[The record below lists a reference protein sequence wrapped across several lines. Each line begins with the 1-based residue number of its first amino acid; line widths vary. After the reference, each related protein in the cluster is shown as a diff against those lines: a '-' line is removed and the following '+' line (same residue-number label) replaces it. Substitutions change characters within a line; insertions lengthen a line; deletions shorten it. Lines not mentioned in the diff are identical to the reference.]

1 MKKGTKKPLTLDE
14 AADQLTAII
23 EKHLEKLPPS
33 ERKRRIKKAH
43 DRVIRAVAR
52 KKIRDLPSTASKSS
66 GQRGTSGNRLVARS
80 R

>member
-1 MKKGTKKPLTLDE
+1 MKNGTKKPVTLDE
-14 AADQLTAII
+14 AANQLTTII

-43 DRVIRAVAR
+43 ERIIRAVAR
-52 KKIRDLPSTASKSS
+52 KKIRDLPLKSS
-66 GQRGTSGNRLVARS
+66 KPSKQLGTLVNRLTVGS